1 MGKLFDR
8 VKEIAK
14 KGDMLLLA
22 LCVVATG
29 FGIVMIYAATAT
41 ADNSRYIIIQTG
53 CLIVGIIIYFAL
65 TAFDIDILAGQRTA
79 LFIFNIFFI
88 GLLLVFGVE
97 VNGNRSWLSFP
108 FLPFNIQPAEVCKIT
123 YVIILARTLSVNQ
136 TRTSSVRCVGQ
147 LLFHMIFIVGLYV
160 FISSDTGVSLIF
172 IFIFLIMAYVG
183 GVNGLWF
190 LAGGG
195 ILAVAA
201 PTLWAVFMRDDQ
213 KNRILALYDNS
224 IDPNGLNVMW
234 QTNQNLK
241 TLRNGGLSGQGLF
254 NGMMTNSGA
263 IPARHTDSIFS
274 TIGEQLG
281 LIGCLVVLILLLA
294 IVARVIYVG
303 LKTPDYQNRLICMG
317 IAAMFLFQIII
328 NVGVCLG
335 LLPVIGLALPFF
347 SYGGSSILTSFI
359 AMGIVSGIKM
369 KPVPD
374 SGAHYIRP
382 YCYNNPAANCS
393 GIFLHIFKNSVHH
406 KRVAINRRKPI

>member
-1 MGKLFDR
+1 MGKLFR
-8 VKEIAK
+8 RMKNVTK
-14 KGDMLLLA
+14 KGDMILLA
-22 LCVVATG
+22 LCVTATL
-29 FGIVMIYAATAT
+29 FGLVMIYAATAT
-41 ADNSRYIIIQTG
+41 ADNSRYIIIQSA
-53 CLIVGIIIYFAL
+53 CLIVGVGIYLAL
-65 TAFDIDILAGQRTA
+65 TAFDIDILAGQRTL
-79 LFIFNIFFI
+79 LFLFNAFFI
-88 GLLLVFGVE
+88 GLLLIFGVE
-97 VNGNRSWLSFP
+97 VNGNRSWLHFF

-136 TRTSSVRCVGQ
+136 TRTSSIKCVGQ
-147 LLFHMIFIVGLYV
+147 LVFHMLFIVGWYV

-172 IFIFLIMAYVG
+172 IFTFLIMAYVG

-195 ILAVAA
+195 AIAVAA
-201 PTLWAVFMRDDQ
+201 PFLWTNIMRQDQ
-213 KNRILALYDNS
+213 RNRILALYDNT
-224 IDPNGLNVMW
+224 IDPNGLDTMW

-281 LIGCLVVLILLLA
+281 MIGCLAVLILLFA

-303 LKTPDYQNRLICMG
+303 VKTPDYQNRLICMG

-347 SYGGSSILTSFI
+347 SYGGSSIITSFI

-369 KPVPD
+369 RPAPD
-374 SGAHYIRP
+374 PGAHYIRP
-382 YCYNNPAANCS
+382 Y
-393 GIFLHIFKNSVHH
+393 
-406 KRVAINRRKPI
+406 